1 MCSAPG
7 KRASSFRIE
16 DILKT
21 KGNQTK
27 RDRSANRTTPERRAH
42 VELCEKAKTTGKRCE
57 IINRQNEYK
66 DEPILRKTLATNNNT
81 TSFSESKLAE
91 EQLSM
96 MSQGLTHLMSNS
108 NSEEVRK
115 SFDAM
120 EQRKLIGHSERMSAF
135 SGVDRFG
142 VLGRSFGGF
151 QGYGPPGR
159 FSYPPSPTFFDSYSA
174 AYNSGKFFFS
184 IF

>member
-27 RDRSANRTTPERRAH
+27 RDRSATRTTPERRTH

-57 IINRQNEYK
+57 IINRQHEHK
-66 DEPILRKTLATNNNT
+66 DEPILRKTLATNNT
-81 TSFSESKLAE
+81 TSFNETKLAE

-96 MSQGLTHLMSNS
+96 MSQGLSHLMSNA
-108 NSEEVRK
+108 NSDEVRK

-142 VLGRSFGGF
+142 VLGRPFGGY
-151 QGYGPPGR
+151 QGYGHPGR
-159 FSYPPSPTFFDSYSA
+159 FSYPPSSTFFDSYNA
-174 AYNSGKFFFS
+174 AYNNGELHTLL
-184 IF
+184 